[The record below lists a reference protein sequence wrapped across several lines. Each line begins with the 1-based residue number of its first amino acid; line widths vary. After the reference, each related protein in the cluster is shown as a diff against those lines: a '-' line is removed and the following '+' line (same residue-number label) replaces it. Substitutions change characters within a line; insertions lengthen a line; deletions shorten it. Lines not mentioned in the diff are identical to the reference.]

1 MERAGIGEIVGRKV
15 GNEGKWSN
23 RMVVKNW

>member
-1 MERAGIGEIVGRKV
+1 MERAGIGKIVGRKV
-15 GNEGKWSN
+15 DNEGKWSN